1 MDVKGFCRPGFEKVQ
16 DAFVANFA
24 RGAEKGASVAV
35 TRNGELVVD
44 VWAGEAAP
52 DGSPWQEDTIVNVY
66 STTKTMAAICVLML
80 ADRGQVDLDAPV
92 AKYWPEFAQNG
103 KEGVLVRHVMSH
115 SAGLSGFAPPLES
128 VEALYDWDGIVARLA
143 AQPTWWKP
151 GSASGYHAFTQGYL
165 QGEIVRRVTGRS
177 LGTFFREE
185 VSEPLGAD
193 FHIGLD
199 PKHDARVGEVIPPGK
214 PPQAMMPDRNSI
226 GFRTMS
232 SVTLTGNEPRT
243 SGWRRAEIPAAGG
256 IGNARSVARVH
267 SALACGGE
275 VDGVRVMSEATVAR
289 ILEEQTNG
297 TDLVMQVPM
306 RFGMGFGLN
315 SPALPIS
322 PNERAFF
329 WGGWGGSL
337 AIIDLDAR
345 ASIAY
350 VMNRMEADLLGDMRG
365 RTIAM
370 AAYQSLAG

>member
-1 MDVKGFCRPGFEKVQ
+1 
-16 DAFVANFA
+16 
-24 RGAEKGASVAV
+24 
-35 TRNGELVVD
+35 
-44 VWAGEAAP
+44 
-52 DGSPWQEDTIVNVY
+52 
-66 STTKTMAAICVLML
+66 
-80 ADRGQVDLDAPV
+80 
-92 AKYWPEFAQNG
+92 
-103 KEGVLVRHVMSH
+103 
-115 SAGLSGFAPPLES
+115 
-128 VEALYDWDGIVARLA
+128 
-143 AQPTWWKP
+143 
-151 GSASGYHAFTQGYL
+151 
-165 QGEIVRRVTGRS
+165 
-177 LGTFFREE
+177 
-185 VSEPLGAD
+185 
-193 FHIGLD
+193 
-199 PKHDARVGEVIPPGK
+199 
-214 PPQAMMPDRNSI
+214 MPDRNSI